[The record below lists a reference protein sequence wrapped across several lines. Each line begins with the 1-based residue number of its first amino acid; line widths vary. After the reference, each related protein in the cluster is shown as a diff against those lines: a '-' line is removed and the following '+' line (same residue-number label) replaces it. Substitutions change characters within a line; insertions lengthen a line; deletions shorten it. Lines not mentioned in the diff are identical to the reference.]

1 VHRVAVSR
9 KLSRTSEKTSRT
21 SRGRW
26 CGTREGPQRARG
38 RCGDGGVEK
47 ELYTKARCVGADEGV
62 DAGATRQAAMDDAC
76 SRFAK
81 PRNASWMNA
90 RADGASIRR
99 TR

>member
-1 VHRVAVSR
+1 VRRVAVSR

-38 RCGDGGVEK
+38 RCGGGGVEK
-47 ELYTKARCVGADEGV
+47 QLYTKARCVGV

-81 PRNASWMNA
+81 LET
-90 RADGASIRR
+90 RR
-99 TR
+99 G